1 MAKVKDRNFG
11 RIAKKYNSYIH
22 FRVKSTKE
30 VIDRGVNGVKRIGQF
45 LTDDEYVYFIVDYTD
60 GSYRTWSEDD
70 ITEIR

>member
-11 RIAKKYNSYIH
+11 RITKKYNSYNH
-22 FRVKSTKE
+22 FRVKSTGE

-45 LTDDEYVYFIVDYTD
+45 LTDSEDVYFIADYTD

-70 ITEIR
+70 LTEIK

>member
-11 RIAKKYNSYIH
+11 RITKKYNSYTH
-22 FRVKSTKE
+22 FRVKSTRE

-45 LTDDEYVYFIVDYTD
+45 LTDGEDVYFVVDYVD

-70 ITEIR
+70 ITEIK